1 MVDYSS
7 PRMEGRKGSHAESI
21 DLKRFKKFLEETRNY
36 DFDIML
42 EIKDK
47 ERSAIEALELVQR
60 DERFGRLNRPQR
72 PPKGNTKNNMYD

>member
-7 PRMEGRKGSHAESI
+7 SNNTVDRKDGKSRKGKHAETI
-21 DLKRFKKFLEETRNY
+21 NAILFKKFLEETEGL

-47 ERSAIEALELVQR
+47 EKSALRGLKELK
-60 DERFGRLNRPQR
+60 EFGN
-72 PPKGNTKNNMYD
+72 